1 MRPLFTA
8 DAIPHSLQL
17 ASNADDDRGMQKLC
31 IFVFMIIFSYI
42 GWYLGSLIGG
52 FMSAFFV
59 SGALSLIGV
68 WAGWK
73 VHLRYLD

>member
-1 MRPLFTA
+1 
-8 DAIPHSLQL
+8 
-17 ASNADDDRGMQKLC
+17 MQKLC